1 VQTQSPGSGSVGN
14 ILTPAW
20 CQGNSQELEP
30 NLPPDEH
37 AERIVDL
44 WVHLF
49 EGLEGY
55 LVTFTGQQSAR
66 ADARPNELDATQQIS
81 WRWPTQAEDAA
92 DYLLEQSRTGRD
104 AFFGV
109 HLLRHSG
116 NRKAENAAEILA
128 LWVDGDGARV
138 PEDWPQPTAVVESS
152 PGRHHFYWRL
162 TRPTDPEYAA
172 RLNKRLCY
180 GIGGDKGKWGLGT
193 VLRAPGTLNYKR
205 ERPTLVAG
213 GVGA

>member
-1 VQTQSPGSGSVGN
+1 MA
-14 ILTPAW
+14 ILA
-20 CQGNSQELEP
+20 
-30 NLPPDEH
+30 DDR
-37 AERIVDL
+37 AERITEL

-49 EGLEGY
+49 EGLEEY

-66 ADARPNELDATQQIS
+66 SDARPNELDAPQQCS

-92 DYLLEQSRTGRD
+92 DYLLEQSQAGRD
-104 AFFGV
+104 AYFGV
-109 HLLRHSG
+109 HLFRRPS

-128 LWVDGDGARV
+128 LWVDGDGAQV
-138 PEDWPQPTAVVESS
+138 PKDWPQPTAIVASS
-152 PGRHHFYWRL
+152 PGRHHYYWRL
-162 TRPTDPEYAA
+162 TRAIDPEEATQ
-172 RLNKRLCY
+172 LNKRLCY
-180 GIGGDKGKWGLGT
+180 GMGGDRGKWGLGT